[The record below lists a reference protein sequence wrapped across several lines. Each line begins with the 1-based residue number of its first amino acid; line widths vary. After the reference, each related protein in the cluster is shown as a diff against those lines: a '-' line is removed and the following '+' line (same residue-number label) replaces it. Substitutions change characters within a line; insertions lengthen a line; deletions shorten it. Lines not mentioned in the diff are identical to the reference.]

1 MGLSA
6 SCRGEPLRHVL
17 DVSGPEAAMLSRKC
31 TRPAATI
38 LPAAAVSCLV
48 LLTGCDRKG
57 DSDQED
63 RTATVTRR
71 DFSSTVLATGVVRP
85 RLGAEVRVGAR
96 ISGRVERLHANI
108 GDFVEQGR
116 PIAELEKAE
125 LEAEVAQRDAELKIA
140 KAKLARETD
149 LGPTKIE
156 EVQVNVARCEA
167 TVALARKEFSR
178 EETLLRQEI
187 ASRDSHDRATER
199 LSVAEAQLASSRKT
213 LELARKRHAADL
225 SLARAEVERAR
236 AALASA
242 RARLS
247 YATIRAPISGTVA
260 SVTTQE
266 GETVAAGLN
275 APTFVTI
282 IDLRRLQVDAFVD
295 EVDIGKVKPGQ
306 KATFTVDAF
315 PAREFEGRVAAIY
328 PKAVIEENVVN
339 YDVVMEIETPYERL
353 LRPEMTASV
362 TIFLEERKNVLAIPA
377 KVVKRDRGGNVVHV
391 LTDGGPRLREIKI
404 GWRDGRWIEIASGL
418 TEGETVLL
426 ETAGDAS
433 PRSGEDW

>member
-1 MGLSA
+1 MSLSA
-6 SCRGEPLRHVL
+6 LCGGEPLRRVL
-17 DVSGPEAAMLSRKC
+17 GVSGSEAGMLLRRG
-31 TRPAATI
+31 TRPAA
-38 LPAAAVSCLV
+38 AALAVTAVSCLV
-48 LLTGCDRKG
+48 LLTGCDRKS
-57 DSDQED
+57 DSGQED

-85 RLGAEVRVGAR
+85 QLGAEVRVGAR

-125 LEAEVAQRDAELKIA
+125 LEAGMAQRDAELKITE
-140 KAKLARETD
+140 AKLAGETE
-149 LGPTKIE
+149 LGPARIE
-156 EVQVNVARCEA
+156 EVQANVARCEA
-167 TVALARKEFSR
+167 TVTLARKEFSR
-178 EETLLRQEI
+178 EEALLRREI
-187 ASRDSHDRATER
+187 TSRDSHDRATER

-225 SLARAEVERAR
+225 GLGRAEVERAR
-236 AALASA
+236 AVLASA

-266 GETVAAGLN
+266 GETVAAGLS

-282 IDLRRLQVDAFVD
+282 IDLGRLQVDAFVD

-306 KATFTVDAF
+306 KAVFTVDAF
-315 PAREFEGRVAAIY
+315 PAREFKGRVAAIY

-362 TIFLEERKNVLAIPA
+362 TIFLEERAGVLAVPA
-377 KVVKRDRGGNVVHV
+377 KAVRRVRGKSVVHV
-391 LTDGGPRLREIKI
+391 LIDGTPRPREVKV
-404 GWRDGRWIEIASGL
+404 GSRDGRWIEIASGL

-426 ETAGDAS
+426 KAAGNAS
-433 PRSGEDW
+433 REDW

>member
-1 MGLSA
+1 
-6 SCRGEPLRHVL
+6 
-17 DVSGPEAAMLSRKC
+17 MLLHRR
-31 TRPAATI
+31 TRPAA
-38 LPAAAVSCLV
+38 AALAATTTSCLV
-48 LLTGCDRKG
+48 LLTGCDRRSNPG
-57 DSDQED
+57 EED
-63 RTATVTRR
+63 RTATATKR

-85 RLGAEVRVGAR
+85 QLGAEVRVGAR

-108 GDFVEQGR
+108 GDFVKQGR
-116 PIAELEKAE
+116 PVAEVENAE

-140 KAKLARETD
+140 KAKLARETE
-149 LGPTKIE
+149 LGPTGIE
-156 EVQVNVARCEA
+156 EVQADVARCEA

-178 EETLLRQEI
+178 EETLLRREI
-187 ASRDSHDRATER
+187 TSRDSHDRVTER

-247 YATIRAPISGTVA
+247 YATIRAPISGTIA

-266 GETVAAGLN
+266 GETVAAGLS

-282 IDLRRLQVDAFVD
+282 IDLGRLQVDAFVD
-295 EVDIGKVKPGQ
+295 EVDIGKVGQAQ

-339 YDVVMEIETPYERL
+339 YDVVIEITTPYERL

-377 KVVKRDRGGNVVHV
+377 KAVKRDQGRNVVYV
-391 LTDGGPRLREIKI
+391 LTDGSPQLREIKV

-426 ETAGDAS
+426 EANEDAS
-433 PRSGEDW
+433 KEDW

>member
-1 MGLSA
+1 M
-6 SCRGEPLRHVL
+6 
-17 DVSGPEAAMLSRKC
+17 RKC
-31 TRPAATI
+31 TRPAPTV
-38 LPAAAVSCLV
+38 LPVVAVTCLV

-57 DSDQED
+57 NPDEED

-85 RLGAEVRVGAR
+85 QLGAEVRVGAR
-96 ISGRVERLHANI
+96 ISGGVERLHANI
-108 GDFVEQGR
+108 GDFVKQGR

-125 LEAEVAQRDAELKIA
+125 LEAEVAQREAELKIA
-140 KAKLARETD
+140 KAKLERETK
-149 LGPTKIE
+149 LGPIGIE
-156 EVQVNVARCEA
+156 EVQANVARCEA

-178 EETLLRQEI
+178 EETLLRREI
-187 ASRDSHDRATER
+187 TSRDSHDRVTER
-199 LSVAEAQLASSRKT
+199 LSVAEAQLASSKKS

-225 SLARAEVERAR
+225 TLAGAEVERAR

-260 SVTTQE
+260 SITTQE
-266 GETVAAGLN
+266 GETVAAGLS

-282 IDLRRLQVDAFVD
+282 IDLGRLQVDAFVD
-295 EVDIGKVKPGQ
+295 EVDIGKVRQGQ
-306 KATFTVDAF
+306 TATFTVDAF
-315 PAREFEGRVAAIY
+315 PAREVEGRVVAIY

-339 YDVVMEIETPYERL
+339 YDVVIEIKTPYERL

-362 TIFLEERKNVLAIPA
+362 TIFPRERSGVLAVPA
-377 KVVKRDRGGNVVHV
+377 KAVRRAQGKSVVHV
-391 LTDGGPRLREIKI
+391 LVDGGPQPREVKV
-404 GWRDGRWIEIASGL
+404 GSRDGRWIEIASGL

-426 ETAGDAS
+426 ETAEDTS
-433 PRSGEDW
+433 KEDW